1 MRRAAE
7 EFDDELALLETH
19 MGKILA
25 ECKWDVDDVIY
36 CFEYYAGKA
45 VELDAKQGV
54 AVPLPDVGGCEQ
66 SKVSKLSSP
75 SSPCKHT
82 KFYLSKKGRS
92 ASRSKSCWFVGKQ
105 AGCI

>member
-1 MRRAAE
+1 
-7 EFDDELALLETH
+7 

-54 AVPLPDVGGCEQ
+54 AVPLPDAEYACELRYDACGVCGF
-66 SKVSKLSSP
+66 KP
-75 SSPCKHT
+75 SC
-82 KFYLSKKGRS
+82 GRLAGPGFVILPFS
-92 ASRSKSCWFVGKQ
+92 ASVRSK
-105 AGCI
+105 